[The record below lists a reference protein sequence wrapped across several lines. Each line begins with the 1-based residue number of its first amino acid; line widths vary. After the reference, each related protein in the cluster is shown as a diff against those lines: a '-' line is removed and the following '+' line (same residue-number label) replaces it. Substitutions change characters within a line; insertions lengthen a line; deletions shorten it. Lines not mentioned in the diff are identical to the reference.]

1 MTLKFD
7 RSTIRRTT
15 LLDIA
20 KQKLFQDYT
29 DVSLDVY
36 FEKSRNTGDKQLKV
50 PEDDFRLAIQEIFD

>member
-15 LLDIA
+15 LFDIA

-50 PEDDFRLAIQEIFD
+50 PEDDFRLAI